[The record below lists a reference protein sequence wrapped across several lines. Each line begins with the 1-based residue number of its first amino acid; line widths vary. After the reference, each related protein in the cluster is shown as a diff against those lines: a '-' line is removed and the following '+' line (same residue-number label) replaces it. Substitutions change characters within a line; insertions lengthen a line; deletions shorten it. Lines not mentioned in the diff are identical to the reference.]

1 MTIPS
6 ASDPRHHAPCLSL
19 AAGTCC
25 STSRDATS
33 DNSMAVQCAA
43 ATRTPSPPCHAPVA
57 ISFKG
62 TPSPPVPETAA
73 TCADDRWHRCKA
85 CAVLMAGVTGMSAA
99 AALVRSMAVQC
110 AAATRTPSP
119 ACHAPVATS
128 FKDTHFLLVQE
139 TAATCADNRWHPC
152 KACAV
157 HMVGV
162 IGTSAAAALHARAL
176 PVSLR
181 TPPRVSCSMRTCRAT
196 MRMTCCAIFRC
207 SHSAVARAH
216 THTHCSHSAVAL
228 ALRLFGVKSALC

>member
-1 MTIPS
+1 MRLTIPS

-62 TPSPPVPETAA
+62 TPFPLIQETAA
-73 TCADDRWHRCKA
+73 TCADDRWH
-85 CAVLMAGVTGMSAA
+85 
-99 AALVRSMAVQC
+99 
-110 AAATRTPSP
+110 PY
-119 ACHAPVATS
+119 
-128 FKDTHFLLVQE
+128 
-139 TAATCADNRWHPC
+139 

-157 HMVGV
+157 HMAGV
-162 IGTSAAAALHARAL
+162 TGTSAAAALHARAL
-176 PVSLR
+176 PASLR